1 MDVEIT
7 SRKENPLLNRI
18 EVKAV
23 VRHANSPT
31 PGRDE
36 VREAVSRSLG
46 SAKEGVVVDSMKSV
60 FGKHET
66 LVFAKIYPKKEDA
79 LKLERRHI
87 LVRNKL
93 AEKKQTAQKAVKV
106 PKQQAK

>member
-7 SRKENPLLNRI
+7 SKRENTLLGRI
-18 EVKAV
+18 EVRAV
-23 VRHANSPT
+23 VKHANSPT
-31 PGRDE
+31 PRREE

-46 SAKEGVVVDSMKSV
+46 GTKEGVVVESMKSV

-66 LVFAKIYPKKEDA
+66 LVFAKVYSRKEDA
-79 LKLERRHI
+79 LKLERHHI

-93 AEKKQTAQKAVKV
+93 AEKKQAAQKAVKA